1 MHLSTQHA
9 RPRRPRNRV
18 LAAVG
23 ALALSAWL
31 PAKTEASGMP
41 RRVLVLGISEEGK
54 QLDDLRLAL
63 GSKVE
68 RSGALLVSD
77 TGLSDD
83 RRSCDD
89 PGCLRDL
96 AREFGADLLLWAR
109 MERHGRFSQLL
120 ELWIFDTATNRDVSG
135 KNLCDSRRPEPC
147 VTELGGRLLAQFL
160 DGTPAPS
167 TTRRKPTEAA
177 SAPSQ
182 KIPATAPFPPYR
194 LALGI
199 GLSLAAATGLG
210 IGIGYGVKQASVAG
224 MAIPCPSMPDVQC
237 GYDYTKLYAPALALA
252 GSTAIAAAIT
262 LAWPRPRL
270 APKESTR

>member
-1 MHLSTQHA
+1 MHLRTPPA
-9 RPRRPRNRV
+9 RPLRTRHQV

-31 PAKTEASGMP
+31 PTKAEASVMP
-41 RRVLVLGISEEGK
+41 RRVLVLGISEQGK
-54 QLDDLRLAL
+54 QLEDLRRAL

-68 RSGALLVSD
+68 RSGAMLVSD

-89 PGCLRDL
+89 PGCLRGL

-120 ELWIFDTATNRDVSG
+120 ELWIFDTATNRDVGG
-135 KNLCDSRRPEPC
+135 KNLCDSRLPEPC
-147 VTELGGRLLAQFL
+147 VTELGGRLLAQLL
-160 DGTPAPS
+160 DGTPAPN
-167 TTRRKPTEAA
+167 TTRRKPSEAA
-177 SAPSQ
+177 SAPPQ
-182 KIPATAPFPPYR
+182 KIPATAPLPPYR

-210 IGIGYGVKQASVAG
+210 IGIGYSVKQASVAG
-224 MAIPCPSMPDVQC
+224 MPVPCPSMPDAQC